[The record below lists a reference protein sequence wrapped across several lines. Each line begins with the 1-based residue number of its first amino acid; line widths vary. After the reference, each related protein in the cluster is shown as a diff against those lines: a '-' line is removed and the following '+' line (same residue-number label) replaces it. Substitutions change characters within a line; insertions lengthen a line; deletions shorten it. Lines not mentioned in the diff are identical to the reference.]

1 MATGIIGT
9 GRFLPPTVI
18 DNNELAKMVK
28 TDDMWIREHTGIVS
42 RHIATDEV
50 TSFMG
55 AQAAIEA
62 IDNAGIDAKEIDL
75 IVFATVSPER
85 ATPSMSCIVQ
95 DKIGAVNATCFDL
108 NAACSGFVYALQTV
122 DAYIRSGFA
131 KTALVIGAETL
142 SKMVDWKDRST
153 CILFADGAGA
163 AVVRDQEHGIL
174 SSVTRS
180 DGSMG
185 MSLKCKDRS
194 TRNFLNMKKEDKHY
208 IQMIGPDIFK
218 FAVRKVPACIDVLLQ
233 RAGVSK
239 DEVDYFVL
247 HQANSR
253 IVASVSK
260 KMEVPIEKFPMNI
273 DHVGNTSGASIPI
286 LLDEMNRK
294 GMLSPGQK
302 IVLCGFG
309 GGLTWGAQLM
319 EWGMETPEVIE
330 EDIYESAD
338 SENINEND
346 SEKSTA
352 TSDKSIVSSIE
363 KKVADLGIAQSIE
376 KTVTDLGI
384 AQSIEKTVGRF
395 TKKKEDLSEDKT
407 IEDNE
412 GEKKNHKTAFMF
424 PGQGAQYVGMG
435 KEFYDNNP
443 KAKEIFDKASSATGL
458 DIAKLCFEEND
469 DINITEY
476 TQIAMLTTEIAML
489 QSVLDMG
496 IKPDVTGGLSLGEYS
511 ALVAS
516 DVMDFESCAKVV
528 RKRGIYMQDEVP
540 VGKGGMAAIIAM
552 DAEKIKEICDK
563 VDGIVGIANYNCPGQ
578 IAISGE
584 KEAVDKA
591 CELLK
596 EAGAKRC
603 IPLNVSG
610 PFHSPMLKGAGDKLA
625 IELNDV
631 EIHDIAIPYVTNVT
645 GGFVN
650 DKSNVK
656 KLLADQVSNSVKWIQ
671 CVEAMLDDG
680 VDTFIEIGPGKTLS
694 SFVKKIAKEHDK
706 EVTIINIDKY
716 DDLDKLKDVL
726 S

>member
-9 GRFLPPTVI
+9 GSFLPPTVI

-28 TDDMWIREHTGIVS
+28 TDDEWIREHTGIVS

-62 IDNAGIDAKEIDL
+62 IDNAGIDPKEIDL

-95 DKIGAVNATCFDL
+95 DKIGAVNATCFDV

-163 AVVRDQEHGIL
+163 AIVRDQEHGIL

-194 TRNFLNMKKEDKHY
+194 TRNFLNKKKEDKHY

-319 EWGMETPEVIE
+319 EWGMETPKVIE
-330 EDIYESAD
+330 EDAD
-338 SENINEND
+338 YTNDIDDVEND
-346 SEKSTA
+346 DTA
-352 TSDKSIVSSIE
+352 SDK
-363 KKVADLGIAQSIE
+363 GIA
-376 KTVTDLGI
+376 KTLDKKFGLF
-384 AQSIEKTVGRF
+384 S
-395 TKKKEDLSEDKT
+395 KKKENKEMKS
-407 IEDNE
+407 
-412 GEKKNHKTAFMF
+412 HKTAFMF

-443 KAKEIFDKASSATGL
+443 KAKEIFDKASSATGI
-458 DIAKLCFEEND
+458 DIAALCFEEND
-469 DINITEY
+469 NINITEY

-489 QSVLDMG
+489 QSVLDLG

-516 DVMDFESCAKVV
+516 DVLDFEECAKVV

-540 VGKGGMAAIIAM
+540 VGQGGMAAIIAM
-552 DAEKIKEICDK
+552 DADKINEICDK

-625 IELNDV
+625 AELADV
-631 EIHDIAIPYVTNVT
+631 EIHDIKVPYVTNVT

-650 DKSNVK
+650 DKNDVK

-680 VDTFIEIGPGKTLS
+680 VDTFVEIGPGKTLS
-694 SFVKKIAKEHDK
+694 SFVKKIAKEHEK

-716 DDLDKLKDVL
+716 EDLDKLKEAL
-726 S
+726 

>member
-9 GRFLPPTVI
+9 GSFLPPTVI
-18 DNNELAKMVK
+18 DNNDLAKLVK
-28 TDDMWIREHTGIVS
+28 TDDEWIREHTGIAS

-62 IDNAGIDAKEIDL
+62 IDNAGIDPKEIDL

-85 ATPSMSCIVQ
+85 ATPSMACIVQ
-95 DKIGAVNATCFDL
+95 DKVGAVNATCFDI

-122 DAYIRSGFA
+122 DAYIRAGFA

-163 AVVRDQEHGIL
+163 AVVKDTEYGII

-194 TRNFLNMKKEDKHY
+194 TRNFLNRKKEDKHY

-218 FAVRKVPACIDVLLQ
+218 FAVRKVPACIDVLLE
-233 RAGVSK
+233 RANMTK
-239 DEVDYFVL
+239 DDVDYFVL

-260 KMEVPIEKFPMNI
+260 KMQVPIEKFPMNI
-273 DHVGNTSGASIPI
+273 EYTGNTSGASIPI
-286 LLDEMNRK
+286 LLDELNREGKLKK
-294 GMLSPGQK
+294 GDK

-309 GGLTWGAQLM
+309 GGLTWGAHLLV
-319 EWGMETPEVIE
+319 WGLDSDNVK
-330 EDIYESAD
+330 EDTF
-338 SENINEND
+338 NE
-346 SEKSTA
+346 
-352 TSDKSIVSSIE
+352 
-363 KKVADLGIAQSIE
+363 VADEEKPEEIAVEISTE
-376 KTVTDLGI
+376 
-384 AQSIEKTVGRF
+384 E
-395 TKKKEDLSEDKT
+395 TKENNMKK
-407 IEDNE
+407 I
-412 GEKKNHKTAFMF
+412 AFMF

-435 KEFYDNNP
+435 KEFYDNN
-443 KAKEIFDKASSATGL
+443 ASSKEVFEKASEATGL
-458 DIAKLCFEEND
+458 DLKHICFEENE

-489 QSVLDMG
+489 KAVEELGVKAS
-496 IKPDVTGGLSLGEYS
+496 VTGGLSLGEYA

-516 DVMDFESCAKVV
+516 GVMDFEDCAKVV

-540 VGKGGMAAIIAM
+540 VGKGGMAAIIAL
-552 DAEKIKEICDK
+552 DADKINEVCSGI
-563 VDGIVGIANYNCPGQ
+563 DGIVGIANYNCPGQ

-625 IELNDV
+625 DELKDV
-631 EIHDIAIPYVTNVT
+631 DIKDIAIPYVTNVT
-645 GGFVN
+645 GDFVKDKN
-650 DKSNVK
+650 DVK
-656 KLLADQVSNSVKWIQ
+656 KLLADQVSNSVRWIQ
-671 CVEAMLDDG
+671 CVEAMLNDG
-680 VDTFIEIGPGKTLS
+680 VDTFVEIGPGKTLS

-706 EVTIINIDKY
+706 EVTIVNVDKY
-716 DDLDKLKDVL
+716 EDLDKVKDAL
-726 S
+726 C